1 LKSQRPG
8 LGLNTDLPTLFER
21 ERERAGGGEGQRERE
36 GENLKQASCPAWS
49 PTEGLNL
56 SALRSCSKL
65 RSRVGPLNN

>member
-36 GENLKQASCPAWS
+36 GENLKQAPY
-49 PTEGLNL
+49 PE
-56 SALRSCSKL
+56 
-65 RSRVGPLNN
+65 